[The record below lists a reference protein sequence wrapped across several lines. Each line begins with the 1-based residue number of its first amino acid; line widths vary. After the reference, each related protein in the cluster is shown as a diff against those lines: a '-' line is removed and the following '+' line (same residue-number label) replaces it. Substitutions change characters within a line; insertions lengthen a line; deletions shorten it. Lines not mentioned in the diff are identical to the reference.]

1 MDTSKQFRGDNRLL
15 LGIVLGVITF
25 WLFAQSLVNLVVPL
39 QSTYSSD
46 VGTINIAVSL
56 SALFAGL
63 FIVGAGDVADKFGR
77 VKITYVGLILNV
89 VGSLLIIITPL
100 PAFLIIGR
108 IIQGLSA
115 ACIMPSTL
123 AIINE
128 YYIGTRR
135 QRALSYWSIGSWGGS
150 GICTLFGG
158 LMATYIGW
166 RSIFVVSILLTL
178 LAMYLI
184 KHAPET
190 KAEPIK
196 GMKAEAKKFD
206 VIGLVILVVTMLSLN
221 VIITQTSHFGL
232 VSPLILG

>member
-1 MDTSKQFRGDNRLL
+1 M
-15 LGIVLGVITF
+15 
-25 WLFAQSLVNLVVPL
+25 
-39 QSTYSSD
+39 
-46 VGTINIAVSL
+46 
-56 SALFAGL
+56 

-89 VGSLLIIITPL
+89 IGSLLIIITPL

-196 GMKAEAKKFD
+196 GMKAEAKS
-206 VIGLVILVVTMLSLN
+206 LTLS
-221 VIITQTSHFGL
+221 V
-232 VSPLILG
+232 

>member
-1 MDTSKQFRGDNRLL
+1 
-15 LGIVLGVITF
+15 
-25 WLFAQSLVNLVVPL
+25 
-39 QSTYSSD
+39 
-46 VGTINIAVSL
+46 
-56 SALFAGL
+56 
-63 FIVGAGDVADKFGR
+63 
-77 VKITYVGLILNV
+77 
-89 VGSLLIIITPL
+89 
-100 PAFLIIGR
+100 
-108 IIQGLSA
+108 
-115 ACIMPSTL
+115 MPSTL

-190 KAEPIK
+190 KTEPIK
-196 GMKAEAKKFD
+196 GMKAEAK
-206 VIGLVILVVTMLSLN
+206 V
-221 VIITQTSHFGL
+221 
-232 VSPLILG
+232 

>member
-1 MDTSKQFRGDNRLL
+1 M
-15 LGIVLGVITF
+15 
-25 WLFAQSLVNLVVPL
+25 
-39 QSTYSSD
+39 
-46 VGTINIAVSL
+46 
-56 SALFAGL
+56 

-232 VSPLILG
+232 VSPLILGLIVVFICH

>member
-1 MDTSKQFRGDNRLL
+1 M
-15 LGIVLGVITF
+15 
-25 WLFAQSLVNLVVPL
+25 
-39 QSTYSSD
+39 
-46 VGTINIAVSL
+46 
-56 SALFAGL
+56 
-63 FIVGAGDVADKFGR
+63 
-77 VKITYVGLILNV
+77 
-89 VGSLLIIITPL
+89 LLINWSRQNYLCRIDIKCCRFITHHHYTFAA
-100 PAFLIIGR
+100 AFLIIGR

-190 KAEPIK
+190 KQNQSK
-196 GMKAEAKKFD
+196 
-206 VIGLVILVVTMLSLN
+206 V
-221 VIITQTSHFGL
+221 
-232 VSPLILG
+232 